1 MSSYFSS
8 EHELFRKSVRQ
19 FALTELL
26 PHQKEWEEKGDFPR
40 SVFKRAGELGLL
52 GVHYPEEVGGSGGDY
67 WFEVCLV
74 EELMRSR
81 MNGLVM
87 DLLVTCGIATPVI
100 HKLGTPEQKK
110 EFLMPAISGEKIG
123 ALGITEPS
131 GGSDVASLKTNA
143 KKVGGDYVING
154 AKTFITNGGRA
165 DFITLAVRTG
175 GEGYKGVSL
184 ILFPTDAPGFKVGRK
199 LKKLGNYCS
208 NTVELSFENC
218 KVPAKNILGEEN
230 QGFYYIME
238 NFQGERLGA
247 ALMAVAHMEIMIED
261 AVNYAS
267 ERQAFGKPLAKMQV
281 WRHKFAERMT
291 QVMAAKQLTYHACD
305 LFNREESAVR
315 EISMAKLY
323 SCDLACQVAYDCLQ
337 IHGGYGYM
345 EEYDI
350 ARANR
355 DLRLL
360 TIGGGAS
367 EVMKEIIAKTSGL

>member
-1 MSSYFSS
+1 MYFTP
-8 EHELFRKSVRQ
+8 EHDLFRKTVRQ
-19 FALTELL
+19 FAENELL
-26 PHQKEWEEKGDFPR
+26 PHQKEWEEEGEFPR
-40 SVFKRAGELGLL
+40 SVFKRAGELGFL

-74 EELMRSR
+74 EEMMRCR

-100 HKLGTPEQKK
+100 SKLGTPEQKK
-110 EFLMPAISGEKIG
+110 EFLMPAIQGDKIG

-131 GGSDVASLKTNA
+131 GGSDVAALKTTA
-143 KKVGGDYVING
+143 KKMGGDYIING
-154 AKTFITNGGRA
+154 SKTFITNGGRA

-175 GEGYKGVSL
+175 GEGSKGVSL
-184 ILFPTDAPGFKVGRK
+184 ILFPTDTKGFKVGRK

-208 NTVELSFENC
+208 NTVELSFEDC
-218 KVPAKNILGEEN
+218 KVPVRQLLGEEN
-230 QGFYYIME
+230 KGFYYIME

-247 ALMAVAHMEIMIED
+247 ALMAVAHMEIMLED
-261 AVNYAS
+261 AIHYGL
-267 ERQAFGKPLAKMQV
+267 ERQAFGKPIAKMQV
-281 WRHKFAERMT
+281 WRHKFAERLS

-305 LFNREESAVR
+305 LFNRGENAVK
-315 EISMAKLY
+315 EISMSKLF
-323 SCDLACQVAYDCLQ
+323 SCDLACQIAYDCLQ
-337 IHGGYGYM
+337 IHGGYGYI

-367 EVMKEIIAKTSGL
+367 EVMKEIIAKLSGL

>member
-1 MSSYFSS
+1 MTYFTP
-8 EHELFRKSVRQ
+8 EHEMFRKTVRQ
-19 FALTELL
+19 FAETELL
-26 PHQKEWEEKGDFPR
+26 PHQKEWEEKCDVPK
-40 SVFKRAGELGLL
+40 SIFKRAGDLGLL

-74 EELMRSR
+74 EEMMRCR

-87 DLLVTCGIATPVI
+87 DMLVTCGIATPVI

-110 EFLMPAISGEKIG
+110 EFLTPAIKGEKIG

-131 GGSDVASLKTNA
+131 GGSDVAALKTTA
-143 KKVGGDYVING
+143 RKVGGDYVIDG
-154 AKTFITNGGRA
+154 SKTFITNGGRA

-184 ILFPTDAPGFKVGRK
+184 ILFPTDTPGFQIGRK
-199 LKKLGNYCS
+199 LKKLGNHCS

-218 KVPAKNILGEEN
+218 KVPVKNLLGEEN
-230 QGFYYIME
+230 HGFYYIME

-247 ALMAVAHMEIMIED
+247 ALMAVAHMEMMVED
-261 AVNYAS
+261 AIAYGS
-267 ERQAFGKPLAKMQV
+267 ERQVFGKPIVKMQV
-281 WRHKFAERMT
+281 WRHKLAERMT
-291 QVMAAKQLTYHACD
+291 QIMAAKQLTYHAAD
-305 LFNREESAVR
+305 LFNRGDSSVR
-315 EISMAKLY
+315 EISMAKLFA
-323 SCDLACQVAYDCLQ
+323 CDLACQVAYDCLQ

-367 EVMKEIIAKTSGL
+367 EVMKEIIAKLSGL